1 MSVEIPHLYLVSA
14 QFDTDGNIQKGSARP
29 IGNTFIT
36 LENQH
41 TVIIPEDQDL
51 ETISKTEI
59 KKQRQL
65 YLTDAHGSI
74 SNFVSGKN
82 SENISQAEEQ
92 AFSISTNAELL
103 EKADLYMPPA
113 HLVQYSF
120 AANGYENWLPEFHKQ
135 LDTIIKTNKENSP
148 TLELDT
154 RLVDVDTHFENPE
167 SSASVDYK
175 KWYKTNEGLKVR
187 ALCLPRVRAFMVR
200 FSDSRYLDAEVKI
213 TNRQGQQVFYADSG
227 KVSMDARVVE
237 LTDLD
242 ETVLGYGAIFFDV
255 DNHFDPS
262 ADSSEHI
269 YQFTIKPE
277 EDKLE
282 VKSSDNSYKLVERLR
297 FPIKNNAGDFDVING
312 DAFSLEECLVRQFP
326 LRFPNIIKN
335 ISDQQNNPDPIKGT
349 ESLLHAI
356 TTNQD
361 KLKIIGGAYTA
372 DSTASLLRVLGLGFY
387 NSVPVDSESALL
399 LRGSINLAFSVYD
412 LGKETIKAK
421 NKVIQHYTNEA
432 SEVARRIARDHALNI
447 ITEGVPPSNIW
458 LSAVADDVDE
468 VIDDLHELPLPT
480 KLQKVFKASQTITD
494 KLGKGMDVYSAFND
508 VQGVFVA
515 YDKMESSIGDT
526 NKIFTDYAYKV
537 HFNDMESKDTN
548 KLTRQEI
555 EDSKGELVSF
565 QKEHKETSQVSQVG
579 DVTFINVTFAFDRA
593 GFTKDD
599 SFDGLVSFLK
609 SIRLP
614 FDLTLAG
621 HTCNIGTASYNL
633 ELSRRRALSV
643 EKILLD
649 AGIGESAT
657 VNISIQAF
665 GESKPVVDNEA
676 GEENRK
682 KNRRVDAVIALKK
695 VGRFKPSR
703 EGIESIEKYRALS
716 SIHTAEM
723 GDSMSKAVVSTLD
736 LIAGIP
742 PTNFAHL
749 AFSLLW
755 SAAGVLSD
763 GANLLNDAVFG
774 KAFLKAT
781 TDFNQHD
788 RLSAANQALLLEGT
802 EINKN
807 INAGYYLETQVRLRA
822 EALNGLM
829 QLLMRCSIETDNI
842 TSRLKFDIDNV
853 KDTRTSFSYADN
865 LKFYRVNEYVQT
877 YILSDGWKLFSGA
890 LHPVALDD
898 YWLYLIKT
906 SDLEAKVKSTKNEG
920 WQDDELVRVAN
931 YANDTFS
938 YLDLVK
944 DNIIDSAGDLML
956 AKRFISNNVL
966 TLFHKERDYL
976 TTARFQEFFP
986 IHYTQSDSLEEL
998 FIAAKPDFSDLDED
1012 IYLGMMHSVKEA
1024 GDSSSA
1030 WTSMSTWLGKSSG
1043 SKRAWISPLDEIRV
1057 CILLDPE
1064 SGIISKYIED
1074 GTISYLPYKVFPTRV
1089 DGLDMSAPA
1098 NDGFI
1103 GKLKYDDLTPD
1114 EKKLLGD
1121 HKKED
1126 VKDKL
1131 YGAIV
1136 YPYFNLGKKKIHGT
1150 KPLAGSVSAWL
1161 NVTSEHTLGGIYN
1174 SDYRW
1179 DMRYKYEVMLGYN
1192 TETLKNICYKKKVTT
1207 GRMKRTYYPYE
1218 FPYAICDSEKSPYKG
1233 ESTLLDR
1240 HFLQVGIGE
1249 KEVTPPLFV
1258 NPDVFCVLN
1267 SNIKDGKYHYSNK
1280 NWYEGSKPPSNVK
1293 LNTGIIDSIS
1303 TSVLSLP
1310 EFNWEDEVEVVVL
1323 VVCDS
1328 LDDKAY
1334 DKRLM
1339 KTDSIP
1345 AQVQLLREGVI
1356 VPENIGMHAKY
1367 ATPHF
1372 SAKLFDGPKYD
1383 TALQPLGNI
1392 VKSRV
1397 SGLEFEWSKEVA
1409 GDDFSQLEAHLSES
1423 STLEMLSGIR
1433 PDIED
1438 TDDKT
1443 EEGSGSLA
1451 GFVQDAISD
1460 KVDDTM
1466 DSVADS
1472 WDSFM
1477 GNAISKPVYAARIVL
1492 NYQDLLGSMRNGIK
1506 PFAVNPFDLFN
1517 EKSEGT
1523 KNNIWKLR
1531 LRVTSAGDS
1540 GVAGI
1545 IAQGEYELPYPQG
1558 LASKKSHWYKRD
1570 EKDFLSAK
1578 KITKN
1583 DKKFA
1588 KEDEGKDVFG
1598 RRPAHPITPLMQ
1610 WVMNDN
1616 GMKDELSDKQ
1626 KKSIGNWLLKQG
1638 DRKVLSM
1645 TEHEVMK

>member
-14 QFDTDGNIQKGSARP
+14 QLNADGSIQKGSARP

-41 TVIIPEDQDL
+41 TVIIPEGQDL
-51 ETISKTEI
+51 EEIAKTEI

-74 SNFVSGKN
+74 SNFVSGKD
-82 SENISQAEEQ
+82 SESISQAEEQ
-92 AFSISTNAELL
+92 VFSISTNAELL

-120 AANGYENWLPEFHKQ
+120 AASDYENWLPEFHKQ
-135 LDTIIKTNKENSP
+135 LDTIIKASKTIQP

-154 RLVDVDTHFENPE
+154 YQVDVDSDFEDPE
-167 SSASVDYK
+167 SSTSVDYK
-175 KWYKTNEGLKVR
+175 KWCKRNQGLKVR
-187 ALCLPRVRAFMVR
+187 ALCLARVRAFMVR
-200 FSDSRYLDAEVKI
+200 FSDSRYLGAKVEI
-213 TNRQGQQVFYADSG
+213 TNRQGQPVFYANMSKKDIISFVIAI
-227 KVSMDARVVE
+227 K
-237 LTDLD
+237 D
-242 ETVLGYGAIFFDV
+242 EGGSEAHGYGAIFFDV
-255 DNHFDPS
+255 DNHFDPT

-269 YQFTIKPE
+269 YQFTIAPQ
-277 EDKLE
+277 EDRLAVE
-282 VKSSDNSYKLVERLR
+282 SSDNSYKLVERLR

-312 DAFSLEECLVRQFP
+312 DAFSLEESLVRQFP

-335 ISDQQNNPDPIKGT
+335 ISDQKNSPDPIKGT

-356 TTNQD
+356 TNNQD

-387 NSVPVDSESALL
+387 NSIQEDNENALL
-399 LRGSINLAFSVYD
+399 LRGSINLAFNVYD

-421 NKVIQHYTNEA
+421 NNVIQHYTNEG
-432 SEVARRIARDHALNI
+432 SGVARRIARNNALSI
-447 ITEGVPPSNIW
+447 ITDGVEPSNIW

-468 VIDDLHELPLPT
+468 IVDDLHEIALPS
-480 KLQKVFKASQTITD
+480 KLQKIFKASQPIVEG
-494 KLGKGMDVYSAFND
+494 LGKGIDVYTAFND
-508 VQGVFVA
+508 VQGISVA
-515 YDKMESSIGDT
+515 YHKMESSIGDT
-526 NKIFTDYAYKV
+526 NKVFTDYAYKV

-548 KLTRQEI
+548 KLTRQEL
-555 EDSKGELVSF
+555 EDDKNKLVSF
-565 QKEHKETSQVSQVG
+565 QKEHQETSQVSQVG

-593 GFTKDD
+593 GFAKDD
-599 SFDGLVSFLK
+599 SFDGLVNFLK

-614 FDLTLAG
+614 FDLRLAG
-621 HTCNIGTASYNL
+621 HTCNIGTTAYNL
-633 ELSRRRALSV
+633 ELSKRRALSV
-643 EKILLD
+643 QKILLD

-657 VNISIQAF
+657 VNISIEAF
-665 GESKPVVDNEA
+665 GESKPVVDNEV

-703 EGIESIEKYRALS
+703 EGMESIEKYRALS

-763 GANLLNDAVFG
+763 TANLLNDAVFG

-829 QLLMRCSIETDNI
+829 QLLMRCSIETDDI

-906 SDLEAKVKSTKNEG
+906 SDLEAKVKSTKNER
-920 WQDDELVRVAN
+920 WQDDELVRVEK
-931 YANDTFS
+931 YAKNLFS
-938 YLDLVK
+938 FGDLVK
-944 DNIIDSAGDLML
+944 DNIIDSAGNLML
-956 AKRFISNNVL
+956 AKRFITNNVL

-986 IHYTQSDSLEEL
+986 IHYTQSDNLDEL
-998 FIAAKPDFSDLDED
+998 FIAAKPNFLGLNED

-1024 GDSSSA
+1024 GDTSSA
-1030 WTSMSTWLGKSSG
+1030 WTSMSTWLEKSGKG
-1043 SKRAWISPLDEIRV
+1043 KRAWISPLDEIRI

-1064 SGIISKYIED
+1064 SDIISEYIKD

-1098 NDGFI
+1098 NDGFM
-1103 GKLKYDDLTPD
+1103 GKLKYDDLTFD

-1121 HKKED
+1121 HDKED

-1174 SDYRW
+1174 LDQRW
-1179 DMRYKYEVMLGYN
+1179 DMRYKYAVMLGYN
-1192 TETLKNICYKKKVTT
+1192 TETLKNICYKKEVTT
-1207 GRMKRTYYPYE
+1207 GLMKGMTYYPYE
-1218 FPYAICDSEKSPYKG
+1218 FPYAISDSDESPYKG
-1233 ESTLLDR
+1233 EATLLDR
-1240 HFLQVGIGE
+1240 QFLQVGIGE
-1249 KEVTPPLFV
+1249 EELMPPLFV
-1258 NPDVFCVLN
+1258 SPKVFGVLN
-1267 SNIKDGKYHYSNK
+1267 SDIKTGKYHYPDKHWYKESNI
-1280 NWYEGSKPPSNVK
+1280 PSNIE
-1293 LNTGIIDSIS
+1293 LNKGLYSN
-1303 TSVLSLP
+1303 LYLP
-1310 EFNWEDEVEVVVL
+1310 EYDWKNAVEVVVL

-1328 LDDKAY
+1328 LDEQAY

-1345 AQVQLLREGVI
+1345 AQVQLLREGLNRGERI
-1356 VPENIGMHAKY
+1356 GAYPESEVPNTSAIL
-1367 ATPHF
+1367 F
-1372 SAKLFDGPKYD
+1372 SGPKYE
-1383 TALQPLGNI
+1383 TSLQPLGNI

-1397 SGLEFEWSKEVA
+1397 DGLEFEWSKEVA
-1409 GDDFSQLEAHLSES
+1409 GDDFSQLEDYFLES
-1423 STLEMLSGIR
+1423 STLEMLSGLKPTI
-1433 PDIED
+1433 PDGED
-1438 TDDKT
+1438 HSGDSAGTMGETVVKALSSTVDAGLDK
-1443 EEGSGSLA
+1443 A
-1451 GFVQDAISD
+1451 
-1460 KVDDTM
+1460 
-1466 DSVADS
+1466 ADL
-1472 WDSFM
+1472 WDSFT
-1477 GNAISKPVYAARIVL
+1477 GNAISKPVYAARIIL
-1492 NYQDLLGSMRNGIK
+1492 DYQNLMGSMCNGIK
-1506 PFAVNPFDLFN
+1506 PFAINPFIKN
-1517 EKSEGT
+1517 NNSEGN
-1523 KNNIWKLR
+1523 KFWNLR
-1531 LRVTSAGDS
+1531 FRVTSAGNS
-1540 GVAGI
+1540 GVDNIVADGT
-1545 IAQGEYELPYPQG
+1545 YKLPYPDG
-1558 LASKKSHWYKRD
+1558 LANKESHWYKSE
-1570 EKDFLSAK
+1570 EKDFLNAK
-1578 KITKN
+1578 NIIAN
-1583 DKKFA
+1583 NKKFA
-1588 KEDEGKDVFG
+1588 DEDKGKDVFG
-1598 RRPAHPITPLMQ
+1598 RRPAHAITPLML
-1610 WVMNDN
+1610 WAMNDN
-1616 GMKDELSDKQ
+1616 GVKSELSDKQ
-1626 KKSIGNWLLKQG
+1626 KDSIENWLLKQG

-1645 TEHEVMK
+1645 TEHESM